1 MLRRH
6 DFLVDAGE
14 HKTVGVNSAQ
24 FFHEV
29 EGEAPA
35 PGPGAVE
42 KADVG
47 VEAHTLKSRCAVGGQ
62 KRISE
67 GEQGIGVVQRR
78 TAASAS
84 ERKIIVLLQDEGI
97 KAVKIPLCRLALQAA
112 KLVEVVAL
120 LDKGQRR
127 RQLSAG
133 ALELF
138 HRHPLGMVA
147 GGPFQHPA
155 GVIDFAQDEI
165 ARIETALCL
174 AVCDAV
180 LGLPQQDVA
189 PLFAYGPGQ
198 KAALRAEK
206 AQIDPE
212 AGAFAHQGRACAGI
226 AETDDAFQR
235 VERDPANFSL
245 VAEQDDVLPLEG
257 KVGVPVE
264 DVERVQKLSHGAASC
279 ISSRWARR

>member
-1 MLRRH
+1 M
-6 DFLVDAGE
+6 
-14 HKTVGVNSAQ
+14 
-24 FFHEV
+24 
-29 EGEAPA
+29 
-35 PGPGAVE
+35 E

-67 GEQGIGVVQRR
+67 REQGIGVVQRR
-78 TAASAS
+78 AAASAS
-84 ERKIIVLLQDEGI
+84 ERKIIVLLQDERI
-97 KAVKIPLCRLALQAA
+97 KAVEIPLCRLALQAA

-120 LDKGQRR
+120 LDKGQRC

-138 HRHPLGMVA
+138 HRHPLGVVA

-165 ARIETALCL
+165 AHIETALCL
-174 AVCDAV
+174 TVCDAV

-189 PLFAYGPGQ
+189 QLFAYGPGQ

-226 AETDDAFQR
+226 AAEAEVLDA
-235 VERDPANFSL
+235 
-245 VAEQDDVLPLEG
+245 
-257 KVGVPVE
+257 
-264 DVERVQKLSHGAASC
+264 
-279 ISSRWARR
+279 

>member
-1 MLRRH
+1 M
-6 DFLVDAGE
+6 
-14 HKTVGVNSAQ
+14 
-24 FFHEV
+24 
-29 EGEAPA
+29 
-35 PGPGAVE
+35 
-42 KADVG
+42 
-47 VEAHTLKSRCAVGGQ
+47 
-62 KRISE
+62 
-67 GEQGIGVVQRR
+67 
-78 TAASAS
+78 
-84 ERKIIVLLQDEGI
+84 LLQDERI
-97 KAVKIPLCRLALQAA
+97 KAVEIPLCRLALQTA
-112 KLVEVVAL
+112 KLVEVVTL
-120 LDKGQRR
+120 LDEGQRR
-127 RQLSAG
+127 RQLGAD

-138 HRHPLGMVA
+138 HRHPLGVVA

-155 GVIDFAQDEI
+155 GVIDFAQNEI
-165 ARIETALCL
+165 VRIETALCL

-212 AGAFAHQGRACAGI
+212 AGAFTHQGRACAGI
-226 AETDDAFQR
+226 AEADDAFQR

-257 KVGVPVE
+257 KVGVLVE
-264 DVERVQKLSHGAASC
+264 DVERVQEFSHGAASC